1 MQRTALLS
9 ILTCLLCVSCGDS
22 DPSETIFYTRPM
34 EADERAAA
42 VAALEATHERVRR
55 EIYKTCDKWHHI
67 DHPCVDADVRT
78 ESLRCWQ
85 RDGIKAMEHANKR
98 RMRARSTAMKIL
110 RMVRVCMDKEGWR
123 KNKRGPDF

>member
-42 VAALEATHERVRR
+42 VAALDATHERVRR
-55 EIYKTCDKWHHI
+55 EIYKTCDKWHH
-67 DHPCVDADVRT
+67 
-78 ESLRCWQ
+78 LGCWQ
-85 RDGIKAMEHANKR
+85 RNGIKAMEYANKR

-110 RMVRVCMDKEGWR
+110 RMGRVCMDKEGWR

>member
-9 ILTCLLCVSCGDS
+9 ILTCLVCVSCGDS
-22 DPSETIFYTRPM
+22 DPSGTIFYTPPM

-42 VAALEATHERVRR
+42 VAALEATHERVRQ
-55 EIYKTCDKWHHI
+55 EIYNTCDKWRHI

-85 RDGIKAMEHANKR
+85 RDGIPAMEHANKR
-98 RMRARSTAMKIL
+98 RMRARGTARKIL
-110 RMVRVCMDKEGWR
+110 RMVRICMDKEGWR